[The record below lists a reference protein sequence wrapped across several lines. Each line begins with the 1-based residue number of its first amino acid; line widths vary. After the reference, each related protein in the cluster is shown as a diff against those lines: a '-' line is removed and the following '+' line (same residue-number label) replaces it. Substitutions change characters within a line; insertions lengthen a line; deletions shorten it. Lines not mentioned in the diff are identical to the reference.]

1 MKIEITSE
9 QFNLI
14 QNEIIRLEEV
24 DLVQTRIEKDTW
36 GRIAVEDKIATLK
49 QILESEEIDLDKLS
63 LIAAIST

>member
-24 DLVQTRIEKDTW
+24 DLALTRIENDTW
-36 GRIAVEDKIATLK
+36 GRIAIEEKISILK
-49 QILESEEIDLDKLS
+49 QILTDEEIDLDKLN
-63 LIAAIST
+63 